1 MTESA
6 IFSLIKNDKNL
17 KRFFIVTILV
27 HMALYTIECTHMFT
41 KNFQVQV
48 RKLRKNNIEQFL
60 YLISAIVV
68 FVVASGLG
76 FYATSF
82 TDSYHQ
88 LKFFVYIYVASL
100 IIAFVCNSLCA
111 MTEPVIP
118 LLDANGEPPEP
129 SLLGAYPNG
138 VPFLSRNRNNFFF
151 NIAQYLLEVSYKIQS
166 LILSFIGIGI
176 VAAYTVAYPFGLL
189 SRSLQ

>member
-1 MTESA
+1 MSQSK
-6 IFSLIKNDKNL
+6 IFSLIGKDKNL
-17 KRFFIVTILV
+17 EMFLLATIIV
-27 HMALYTIECTHMFT
+27 HMTLYTIESTSLFT
-41 KNFQVQV
+41 KNFQIQV

-60 YLISAIVV
+60 YLVTSIIV

-76 FYATSF
+76 FNATSF
-82 TDSYHQ
+82 TESFEE
-88 LKFFVYIYVASL
+88 LKLFVYVYVTSL
-100 IIAFVCNSLCA
+100 VIAFICNALCA

-118 LLDANGEPPEP
+118 QLDSNGEPPTP
-129 SLLGAYPNG
+129 FLGNYPNG
-138 VPFLSRNRNNFFF
+138 VPFLSKNRNSFFF

-166 LILSFIGIGI
+166 IILSFIGIGI

>member
-1 MTESA
+1 MSQSA

-17 KRFFIVTILV
+17 QRFFIATVLV
-27 HMALYTIECTHMFT
+27 HMTLYTIECTHMFT

-60 YLISAIVV
+60 YLISAIVI

-76 FYATSF
+76 FNATSF
-82 TDSYHQ
+82 TDSFHE
-88 LKFFVYIYVASL
+88 LKYFVYIYVASL
-100 IIAFVCNSLCA
+100 VVAFVCNSLCA

-118 LLDANGEPPEP
+118 LLDANGEPPTP
-129 SLLGAYPNG
+129 TFGAYPNG
-138 VPFLSRNRNNFFF
+138 VPFLSKERNNFFF
-151 NIAQYLLEVSYKIQS
+151 NIAQYLLQISYKIQS
-166 LILSFIGIGI
+166 LILSYIGIGI